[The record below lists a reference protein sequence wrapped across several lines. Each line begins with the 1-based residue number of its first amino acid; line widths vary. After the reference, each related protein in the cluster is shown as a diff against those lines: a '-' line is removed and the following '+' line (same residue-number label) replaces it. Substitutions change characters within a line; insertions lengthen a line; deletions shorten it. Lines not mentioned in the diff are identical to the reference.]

1 MIANHHPHPD
11 TLICYVGGTL
21 SNAISCVVA
30 SHLSLCRNCTDSVR
44 RLEILGGLMLKSLK
58 ASAGDNAFSERAV
71 AHWTPQELPSSE
83 PRRDTAPSTDDALLP
98 LPLARH
104 LGMEDGDI
112 PWTTGAN
119 GIAQYEVAL
128 PKSSGQLMLRRL
140 SPGALLLE
148 QTRPD
153 DELILVLRGQCRAD
167 SRHYVRG
174 DVIEWTEDG
183 RPVLR
188 ASGDQECVVLI
199 GGDARERD
207 VVRDHQH
214 HKKSLRKPFIPAFRV
229 REVRD
234 LIPALAASVAM
245 ILGIGIGWM
254 LRGEAAGN
262 GGFLDEV
269 VQIEGNRLVARGPLQ
284 STLETSPSGG
294 QIAATSPE
302 GKQFRLSV
310 KMTFQNATGDYC
322 REYRI
327 ASASPERYTGVA
339 CRSGGQWSVKIQALL
354 PPARSA
360 SEQTIPAGG
369 NADAAID
376 TATGALIE
384 GDPLAVAD
392 EADLINR
399 GWKK

>member
-1 MIANHHPHPD
+1 MTANHHPHPD

-21 SNAISCVVA
+21 SNAVSCVVA
-30 SHLSLCRNCTDSVR
+30 CHISLCKTCADSVR
-44 RLEILGGLMLKSLK
+44 RLEILGGLMLKSLE
-58 ASAGDNAFSERAV
+58 ASAGDNAFSERAA
-71 AHWTPQELPSSE
+71 AHLTRQVLPSSE
-83 PRRDTAPSTDDALLP
+83 PQQDTALNGHDALLP

-104 LGMEDGDI
+104 LRMEEGGI

-119 GIAQYEVAL
+119 GIAQYAIGL
-128 PKSSGQLMLRRL
+128 PEGSGQLKLHRL
-140 SPGALLLE
+140 TPGALPA
-148 QTRPD
+148 QTDPEA
-153 DELILVLRGQCRAD
+153 ELTLVLRGQCWAD
-167 SRHYVRG
+167 SRDYVRG
-174 DVIEWTEDG
+174 DVFDGADG
-183 RPVLR
+183 RPELR
-188 ASGDQECVVLI
+188 ASGDLECVLLT
-199 GGDARERD
+199 GGDVKERD
-207 VVRDHQH
+207 VVRDRQVQ
-214 HKKSLRKPFIPAFRV
+214 KKSLQTLFVPEFRV
-229 REVRD
+229 REFRD

-245 ILGIGIGWM
+245 VVGIGFGWI
-254 LRGEAAGN
+254 LRGETESKGV
-262 GGFLDEV
+262 FLDEV
-269 VQIEGNRLVARGPLQ
+269 VGIEGSRLVARGPLQ
-284 STLETSPSGG
+284 STLETSPSGR
-294 QIAATSPE
+294 QVAATSPE

-310 KMTFQNATGDYC
+310 KMTFQNGTGDYC